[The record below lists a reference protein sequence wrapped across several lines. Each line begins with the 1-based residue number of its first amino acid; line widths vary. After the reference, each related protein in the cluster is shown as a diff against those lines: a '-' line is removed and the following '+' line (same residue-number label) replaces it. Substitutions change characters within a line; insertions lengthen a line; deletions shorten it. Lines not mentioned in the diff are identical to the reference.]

1 LLKVGTIG
9 SNLIVIDAIEL
20 DGLQFTLEQN
30 INKVNLTQLLSNV
43 EKQDENNISTSAKTQ
58 DNNQQRIKIKFAD
71 WIGKKSNN

>member
-30 INKVNLTQLLSNV
+30 INKVNLTQLLSYRQNYV
-43 EKQDENNISTSAKTQ
+43 LKC
-58 DNNQQRIKIKFAD
+58 
-71 WIGKKSNN
+71 